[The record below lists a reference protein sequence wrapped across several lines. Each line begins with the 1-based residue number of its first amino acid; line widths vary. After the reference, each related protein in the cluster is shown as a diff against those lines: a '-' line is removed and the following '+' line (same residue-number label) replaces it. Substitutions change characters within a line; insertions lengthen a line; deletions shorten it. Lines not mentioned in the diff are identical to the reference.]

1 MKPACHAEVRGVPV
15 RWKLPH
21 AARHSSGSRADG
33 ASRAPISF
41 PVFTCRLT
49 CSALQQTSQILQ
61 CATCSSSDVFQKADP
76 PLVAEADADR
86 RMFRGES
93 WMKECLWKQRPG
105 WRRQAAVG
113 VLLGKPGVYIG
124 GEDVSAAAFC
134 LFFCLFLPAG
144 SIMLLRA
151 LLQTSL
157 VLWLAQQTLQGGVS
171 PQNVAFGRA
180 LPVRGVGVGVK
191 PGVTGAL
198 GAVGNRYGTKAMKT
212 GLGRYP
218 AAHLGVGG
226 YRSLG
231 LGGRGGLKPGG
242 YGTPAGYGASLGTGM
257 GLNAGLTNGLGL
269 GQAGKLYGA
278 GLGQLPGYGAF
289 PGIGYQGVRPG
300 VSAADLGGPEGAS
313 LAQAAQDLKREK
325 IRAVDEMLGER
336 EQSLRRSNAFGP
348 TVPRIHARIEV
359 KRLNPSMPSSN
370 LRPSFPLDKQNKI
383 LGGKYELG
391 GHEAMLAGAGI
402 NRQLPV
408 DQDVKSLD
416 SYNSGLHNPRET
428 ANQDA
433 TNCGAPAGLPEMLGI
448 NPSEVKA
455 GKRFRCKNLPAQ
467 GQDGRSDVFFP
478 VQRQAGISPLTAP
491 ESSQDLQRC
500 LAQDKIRVRDGS
512 QRYNPIRAQSLGVTL
527 TREEQEVGGFTQ
539 EDARLLPIAG
549 HVSRKSKPLR
559 LPEQTERNTQAASYI
574 GGAGNYLGTAGYG
587 AGLGQGAYL
596 GGAAGKLSAAAAL
609 GQGAYP
615 QGVAGKSNGYGDG
628 VTGYLGAMAGNGFGY
643 GNGYGDGYGA
653 GLGYPADLADGAESK
668 SGKIEALSTGGYAGP
683 VQGGYGGL
691 GTGLESVGG
700 KYGGAAQV
708 PYGNAPVIPAGLEGD
723 GGYPYAA
730 QQLGLAAESAK
741 TASKYGAAAG
751 FGTQQTGFGA
761 ALGASQDALMEQTGK
776 YDGLNAGLGNGYKG

>member
-1 MKPACHAEVRGVPV
+1 MRT
-15 RWKLPH
+15 
-21 AARHSSGSRADG
+21 S
-33 ASRAPISF
+33 
-41 PVFTCRLT
+41 
-49 CSALQQTSQILQ
+49 LQQLSV
-61 CATCSSSDVFQKADP
+61 C
-76 PLVAEADADR
+76 
-86 RMFRGES
+86 
-93 WMKECLWKQRPG
+93 
-105 WRRQAAVG
+105 
-113 VLLGKPGVYIG
+113 
-124 GEDVSAAAFC
+124 
-134 LFFCLFLPAG
+134 FLPPSG

-157 VLWLAQQTLQGGVS
+157 VLWLAQQTLQGGVN

-180 LPVRGVGVGVK
+180 LPVRGVGIGVK

-212 GLGRYP
+212 GIGRYP
-218 AAHLGVGG
+218 AAHLGAGG

-257 GLNAGLTNGLGL
+257 GLGTGLTNGLGL
-269 GQAGKLYGA
+269 GLGLGQAGKRVYGA
-278 GLGQLPGYGAF
+278 GLGQFPGYGAF
-289 PGIGYQGVRPG
+289 PGMGYQGMRPG

-325 IRAVDEMLGER
+325 SRAVDEMLGER
-336 EQSLRRSNAFGP
+336 EQSLRRSNVFGL

-359 KRLNPSMPSSN
+359 QRLNPNVPPSN
-370 LRPSFPLDKQNKI
+370 PRPSFPLDKQNKI
-383 LGGKYELG
+383 LSGKYEPG
-391 GHEAMLAGAGI
+391 GHEAMLAGAGR

-416 SYNSGLHNPRET
+416 SYNSGLQNPRET

-433 TNCGAPAGLPEMLGI
+433 KNCGAPARLPEMLGFS
-448 NPSEVKA
+448 PSEGKA
-455 GKRFRCKNLPAQ
+455 GKRFGCKNLPAP
-467 GQDGRSDVFFP
+467 GQDGRSDVFST
-478 VQRQAGISPLTAP
+478 VQRQAAINPLTAP
-491 ESSQDLQRC
+491 ENSQDLQRR
-500 LAQDKIRVRDGS
+500 LAQDKIRARDGS
-512 QRYNPIRAQSLGVTL
+512 QRYDPIRAQSLGVTS

-539 EDARLLPIAG
+539 EDARLLSEAEHIN
-549 HVSRKSKPLR
+549 RKS
-559 LPEQTERNTQAASYI
+559 QAASYI
-574 GGAGNYLGTAGYG
+574 GGAGNYLGAAGYG

-615 QGVAGKSNGYGDG
+615 QGIAGKSNGYGDG

-653 GLGYPADLADGAESK
+653 ALG
-668 SGKIEALSTGGYAGP
+668 TGGYAGP

-691 GTGLESVGG
+691 GAGLESVGG

-708 PYGNAPVIPAGLEGD
+708 PYGNAPVIPAGLESD

-730 QQLGLAAESAK
+730 EQLGLAAESAK

-761 ALGASQDALMEQTGK
+761 ALGASQDALLEQTGK